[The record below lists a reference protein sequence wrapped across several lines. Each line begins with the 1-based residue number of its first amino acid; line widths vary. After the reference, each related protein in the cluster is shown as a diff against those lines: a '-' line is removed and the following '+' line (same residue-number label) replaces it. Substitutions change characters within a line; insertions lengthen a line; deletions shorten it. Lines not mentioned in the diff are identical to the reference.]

1 METRILDWDDVQ
13 GLLAG
18 LSDRLGEGSVVWGVP
33 RGGSHVAS
41 MLSVR
46 GVRVALSPVEATV
59 AVDDVIDTG
68 RTAERVL
75 DRYGIETL
83 ALVTRHEGE
92 PYYLFPWERAELDAG
107 LDADARDHVT
117 RLLLLLGDEPQRAE
131 LQQTPD
137 RVVESWKTLFAG
149 YRPEWADLK
158 ATLNWFSERT
168 PEMIVVRDISFL
180 STCEEHLLPFFGT
193 VGVAYLPNDHALG
206 ESKLHQI
213 VSVVSRKL
221 QSQQRMTREIGEV
234 LFDAERTRGV
244 AVRSRATH
252 LCFAALGAEREGVTV
267 EETWLSGAFE
277 TDPKTRSRFLE
288 ATGWSTGAF
297 GGGTSA

>member
-1 METRILDWDDVQ
+1 M
-13 GLLAG
+13 
-18 LSDRLGEGSVVWGVP
+18 VWGVP

-158 ATLNWFSERT
+158 ATLNWFSERK
-168 PEMIVVRDISFL
+168 PEMIVVRDSSFL
-180 STCEEHLLPFFGT
+180 STCEEHLLPFFGA
-193 VGVAYLPNDHALG
+193 VGRGLP
-206 ESKLHQI
+206 
-213 VSVVSRKL
+213 
-221 QSQQRMTREIGEV
+221 
-234 LFDAERTRGV
+234 AERPRARREQAAPDRQRRQPQAAEPAAHDARDRRG
-244 AVRSRATH
+244 RLR
-252 LCFAALGAEREGVTV
+252 R
-267 EETWLSGAFE
+267 
-277 TDPKTRSRFLE
+277 
-288 ATGWSTGAF
+288 
-297 GGGTSA
+297 

>member
-1 METRILDWDDVQ
+1 MPGW
-13 GLLAG
+13 
-18 LSDRLGEGSVVWGVP
+18 
-33 RGGSHVAS
+33 
-41 MLSVR
+41 
-46 GVRVALSPVEATV
+46 
-59 AVDDVIDTG
+59 
-68 RTAERVL
+68 
-75 DRYGIETL
+75 
-83 ALVTRHEGE
+83 
-92 PYYLFPWERAELDAG
+92 
-107 LDADARDHVT
+107 DADARDHVT

-131 LQQTPD
+131 LQETPD

-213 VSVVSRKL
+213 VSIVSRKL

-234 LFDAERTRGV
+234 VFDAERTRGV
-244 AVRSRATH
+244 ARPLPRHAPLLRRPRRRARGRDRRGDVAGRRLRDGPGNTLPLPQGDGRCWRDQREESRVSGFWCT
-252 LCFAALGAEREGVTV
+252 AERQRTFSEMGP
-267 EETWLSGAFE
+267 S
-277 TDPKTRSRFLE
+277 
-288 ATGWSTGAF
+288 
-297 GGGTSA
+297 

>member
-92 PYYLFPWERAELDAG
+92 AVLPLPWERAELDA
-107 LDADARDHVT
+107 
-117 RLLLLLGDEPQRAE
+117 RLGR
-131 LQQTPD
+131 
-137 RVVESWKTLFAG
+137 G
-149 YRPEWADLK
+149 RP
-158 ATLNWFSERT
+158 
-168 PEMIVVRDISFL
+168 
-180 STCEEHLLPFFGT
+180 
-193 VGVAYLPNDHALG
+193 
-206 ESKLHQI
+206 
-213 VSVVSRKL
+213 
-221 QSQQRMTREIGEV
+221 
-234 LFDAERTRGV
+234 
-244 AVRSRATH
+244 
-252 LCFAALGAEREGVTV
+252 
-267 EETWLSGAFE
+267 
-277 TDPKTRSRFLE
+277 
-288 ATGWSTGAF
+288 
-297 GGGTSA
+297 

>member
-13 GLLAG
+13 GLLAQ

-234 LFDAERTRGV
+234 VFDAERTRGV
-244 AVRSRATH
+244 AVHAPAPR
-252 LCFAALGAEREGVTV
+252 
-267 EETWLSGAFE
+267 
-277 TDPKTRSRFLE
+277 
-288 ATGWSTGAF
+288 
-297 GGGTSA
+297 TSASPPSAPSARA